1 MKIITLK
8 SIPLVAAALFAGAT
22 QAETALL
29 PGNAANGKTLHAAN
43 CTGCH
48 DASLYTR
55 KNRQVSSVEGLIGR
69 VNGCNKQLG
78 KNFNRDQINDLVLHL
93 NESYYKF
100 K

>member
-1 MKIITLK
+1 MKIIARS
-8 SIPLVAAALFAGAT
+8 SIPLIAAALFAGTA

-29 PGNAANGKTLHAAN
+29 PGNAASGKTLHAAN

-48 DASLYTR
+48 DSSVYTR
-55 KNRQVSSVEGLIGR
+55 KNRQVNSVEGLIGR

-78 KNFNRDQINDLVLHL
+78 KNFSRDQINDLVMHL
-93 NESYYKF
+93 NESYYKL

>member
-1 MKIITLK
+1 MKFFAPS
-8 SIPLVAAALFAGAT
+8 SIPLVAAALFAGAA
-22 QAETALL
+22 QAENALL

-48 DASLYTR
+48 DSSVYTR
-55 KNRQVSSVEGLIGR
+55 RNRQVNNVEGLIGR

>member
-1 MKIITLK
+1 M
-8 SIPLVAAALFAGAT
+8 PFVAAALFAGAA
-22 QAETALL
+22 QAENALL
-29 PGNAANGKTLHAAN
+29 PGNAANGKALHAAN

-48 DASLYTR
+48 DSSVYIR
-55 KNRQVSSVEGLIGR
+55 KSRRVNSVEGLIGQ
-69 VNGCNKQLG
+69 VNGCNKQLS